1 MPPDLLPPAVLP
13 ALLAGGGLAVV
24 LVAALLFRLHAL
36 IALTLAGLAVMWLT
50 PRAFVVRAEVETTAE
65 RFRVRGVGEE
75 SRGAW
80 TLQPDGVFEANPE
93 SGLTAFRP
101 GLGGGLGGSV
111 ASLSRRPIG
120 RSDWKFPVAVDGTTL
135 VRTDR
140 GDFEIDEPS
149 LRYEDLFGGRPPS
162 PVPSLSNPD
171 RTPGLLRPGDLL
183 VAPDDL
189 AAAEAVAAL
198 DPPARLAAAFGRT
211 AADIG
216 LLIALASVLGAGL
229 THSGAAERLVR
240 TLLSVVGPRGHP
252 AAFCAG
258 GLALGVPVFFDAVF
272 LLCAPLA
279 KSTALKTGGN
289 YTLLLLAVCCGGA
302 LTHSLVPPTPGPLLV
317 AAELGVPVPRMI
329 AAGLA
334 VSAAAAP
341 VGLLWAWW
349 WCRRRAKQGTDV
361 PVRDGAGAPLDRLR
375 ELAER
380 PAHELPP
387 LWASV
392 APLAVPVFLIAQ
404 RAAWD
409 AAADRLAGPGWE
421 VPTKIAFHLGEPTTA
436 VLLGTLLALWLLWRW
451 SGPGERREVTAG
463 AVAEGGGILLVA
475 AAGGAFGAALRQTGV
490 GGLVAA
496 IPDLGGFGLLVT
508 AWAVAA
514 AVRTAQGSATVAMV
528 VAAGVVGAAVPGC
541 GVDAVWVACAIGCGS
556 KAVAWMNSSGFWVVS
571 RAGGLTE
578 REALATFTPLTAVL
592 SLAGLAAT
600 LAGAVGLAGGLTR
613 RPAVRRMR
621 RHPSHRPRD
630 ARRWPGPTR
639 TKPTAAACR

>member
-1 MPPDLLPPAVLP
+1 MPPDLLPPAVFP
-13 ALLAGGGLAVV
+13 ALLAGGGLIVV
-24 LVAALLFRLHAL
+24 LAAALLFRLHAL

-50 PRAFVVRAEVETTAE
+50 PRAFVVRAEVEATAE
-65 RFRVRGVGEE
+65 RFRVRDVGEP
-75 SRGAW
+75 GAS
-80 TLQPDGVFEANPE
+80 PDSPAE
-93 SGLTAFRP
+93 LRAFRP
-101 GLGGGLGGSV
+101 GAGGGLGE
-111 ASLSRRPIG
+111 
-120 RSDWKFPVAVDGTTL
+120 PVAELEPSGPWFIRDLDGRMMGEAQGIVMFGAASVTTPRDVDGERV
-135 VRTDR
+135 VRTGR
-140 GDFEIDEPS
+140 GDYLVHRS
-149 LRYEDLFGGRPPS
+149 FGPASIADGVVVGFSPTGHLAPAGVGQNGRGR
-162 PVPSLSNPD
+162 D
-171 RTPGLLRPGDLL
+171 HGGTPGLLRPGDLL
-183 VAPDDL
+183 VAPADL

-240 TLLSVVGPRGHP
+240 TLLAVVGPRGHP

-317 AAELGVPVPRMI
+317 AAELGVSVPRMI

-334 VSAAAAP
+334 VSLAAAP
-341 VGLLWAWW
+341 VGLLWCWW
-349 WCRRRAKQGTDV
+349 WCRRRARKGNDV

-409 AAADRLAGPGWE
+409 AAADRLAAPGWE
-421 VPTKIAFHLGEPTTA
+421 VPAKAVHHLGEPTTA
-436 VLLGTLLALWLLWRW
+436 VLLGTLISLWLLWRW

-496 IPDLGGFGLLVT
+496 VPDFRRVRIAGHGVGGGRGGADGPGVGDGGDGGGRRRGRGGGPGVRGGRRVGGLRDRVRVEGGGLDERLRVLGRHPGRRTDRARGPGHLHP
-508 AWAVAA
+508 ADGRAVA
-514 AVRTAQGSATVAMV
+514 G
-528 VAAGVVGAAVPGC
+528 
-541 GVDAVWVACAIGCGS
+541 
-556 KAVAWMNSSGFWVVS
+556 
-571 RAGGLTE
+571 RAGRHAG
-578 REALATFTPLTAVL
+578 RGVALA
-592 SLAGLAAT
+592 G
-600 LAGAVGLAGGLTR
+600 R
-613 RPAVRRMR
+613 RKASVSEPVR
-621 RHPSHRPRD
+621 PP
-630 ARRWPGPTR
+630 
-639 TKPTAAACR
+639 

>member
-13 ALLAGGGLAVV
+13 ALLAGGGLIVV

-50 PRAFVVRAEVETTAE
+50 PTAFVIRAEVETAAE
-65 RFRVRGVGEE
+65 RFRVRGVGEDTV
-75 SRGAW
+75 GAW
-80 TLQPDGVFEANPE
+80 VRGPDGVRAWNPTDRLNVYRPE
-93 SGLTAFRP
+93 VGGELGEPVSYLT
-101 GLGGGLGGSV
+101 
-111 ASLSRRPIG
+111 RREPALL
-120 RSDWKFPVAVDGTTL
+120 DWKDKPAVDGMSL

-140 GDFEIDEPS
+140 GDFEVHPRLPLRGRVLTGAGPS
-149 LRYEDLFGGRPPS
+149 IVVRAPAYRN
-162 PVPSLSNPD
+162 VV
-171 RTPGLLRPGDLL
+171 PGLLKSGDLL
-183 VAPDDL
+183 VAPADL

-240 TLLSVVGPRGHP
+240 TLLAVVGPRGHP

-317 AAELGVPVPRMI
+317 AAELGVSVPRMI

-334 VSAAAAP
+334 VSLAAAP
-341 VGLLWAWW
+341 VGLLWCWW
-349 WCRRRAKQGTDV
+349 WCRRRVRTGKDV
-361 PVRDGAGAPLDRLR
+361 PVRDGAGAPLNRLR

-380 PAHELPP
+380 PAHALPP

-409 AAADRLAGPGWE
+409 AAADRLAAPGWE
-421 VPTKIAFHLGEPTTA
+421 VPAKIAFHLGEPTTA
-436 VLLGTLLALWLLWRW
+436 VLLGTLISLWLLWRW

-496 IPDLGGFGLLVT
+496 VPDLGGFGLLVT

-541 GVDAVWVACAIGCGS
+541 GLHPVWVACAIGCGS

-578 REALATFTPLTAVL
+578 REALATFTPLTGVL

-600 LAGAVGLAGGLTR
+600 LAGAWA
-613 RPAVRRMR
+613 
-621 RHPSHRPRD
+621 
-630 ARRWPGPTR
+630 WPG
-639 TKPTAAACR
+639 A